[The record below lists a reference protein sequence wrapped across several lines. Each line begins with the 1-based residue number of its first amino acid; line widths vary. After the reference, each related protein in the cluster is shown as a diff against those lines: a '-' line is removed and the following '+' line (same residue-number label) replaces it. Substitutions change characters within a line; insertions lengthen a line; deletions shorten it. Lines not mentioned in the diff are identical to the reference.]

1 MNDENRLY
9 RALHALRFYSSLPHP
24 CSYLPDREAVT
35 LFVDP
40 EAEMTMSTYQILS
53 QVGFRRSGEHVY
65 RPHCGKCRACVPVRV
80 PVANFV
86 PNRSQRRCLQR
97 NQDVELVVRPADFD
111 TAQFRLY
118 RQYMQAR
125 HPGGS
130 MDSNDPQAY
139 RRVISASWSDTL
151 LFEFRQAKKILAVA
165 VVDQCNDSLSAVYT
179 FYDPGESR
187 RSLGV
192 YAVLSQIQQAKES
205 GRDWVYLGYWNPKAP
220 KMDYKTQYQPL
231 EYFDG
236 LLWRNKPPVFK
247 TS

>member
-24 CSYLPDREAVT
+24 CSYLPDHEAVT

-40 EAEMTMSTYQILS
+40 EAKMSMSTYQILS

-65 RPHCGKCRACVPVRV
+65 RPHCGSCRLCVPVRV
-80 PVANFV
+80 SVKTFV
-86 PNRSQRRCLQR
+86 PNRSQRRCQQR
-97 NQDVELVVRPADFD
+97 NEDIKLAMRPAEFN
-111 TAQFRLY
+111 AAHFRLY
-118 RQYMQAR
+118 RRYMQAR

-139 RRVISASWSDTL
+139 HRVISATWSNTVL
-151 LFEFRQAKKILAVA
+151 YEFSLEEKILAVA
-165 VVDQCNDSLSAVYT
+165 VVDQCNDSLSAVYSY
-179 FYDPGESR
+179 YDPEEYR

-192 YAVLSQIQQAKES
+192 FAILSQIQQAHDT
-205 GRDWVYLGYWNPKAP
+205 GREWVYLGYWNPKSP
-220 KMDYKTQYQPL
+220 KMDYKTRYQPL

-236 LLWRNKPPVFK
+236 LAWRNKTPF
-247 TS
+247 

>member
-9 RALHALRFYSSLPHP
+9 HTLHTLRFYSSLPHP

-40 EAEMTMSTYQILS
+40 EAKMNMATYQILS

-65 RPHCGKCRACVPVRV
+65 RPHCGRCHACVPVRV
-80 PVANFV
+80 PVAAFI
-86 PNRSQRRCLQR
+86 PNRSQRRCQQR
-97 NQDVELVVRPADFD
+97 NLDLKLVVRPAEFD
-111 TAQFRLY
+111 ASHFRLY
-118 RQYMQAR
+118 RHYMQVR
-125 HPGGS
+125 HPRGS

-139 RRVISASWSDTL
+139 RRVISASWSNTFL
-151 LFEFRQAKKILAVA
+151 YEFRQGKKILAIA
-165 VVDQCNDSLSAVYT
+165 VVDQCKDSLSAVYT
-179 FYDPGESR
+179 FYDPKENR

-192 YAVLSQIQQAKES
+192 YAILSQIQQARES
-205 GRDWVYLGYWNPKAP
+205 GRDWVYLGYWNPEAP

-236 LLWRNKPPVFK
+236 LAWRTQPPIFK
-247 TS
+247 T

>member
-9 RALHALRFYSSLPHP
+9 HPLHTLRFYSSLPHP
-24 CSYLPDREAVT
+24 CSYLANREAVT

-40 EAEMTMSTYQILS
+40 EAKMTMSTYQILS

-65 RPHCGKCRACVPVRV
+65 RPHCGKCRLCVPVRV
-80 PVANFV
+80 PVATFV
-86 PNRSQRRCLQR
+86 PNRSQRRCQQR
-97 NQDVELVVRPADFD
+97 NQDLELRIRPAEFD
-111 TAQFRLY
+111 TSHFNLY
-118 RQYMQAR
+118 RRYMQAR

-130 MDSNDPQAY
+130 MDNNDPQAY
-139 RRVISASWSDTL
+139 HRVISATWSNTVL
-151 LFEFRQAKKILAVA
+151 YEFRQNKEILAVA

-179 FYDPGESR
+179 FYDPEESR

-192 YAVLSQIQQAKES
+192 YAILNQLQQARVS
-205 GRDWVYLGYWNPKAP
+205 GRDWVYLGYWNPAAP

-236 LLWRNKPPVFK
+236 LTWRNQSPV
-247 TS
+247 